1 MSSAEPI
8 LPDNATAFAA
18 WLRQRGWTVEPL
30 SAGMTLDA
38 DLLDRLAEPLEDSVW
53 MNPLDPLPL
62 WFTATD
68 GDPLPHA
75 ILRARQLARVLPGA
89 LVVGRSTRSTAAA
102 IALIDAAGE
111 LHQWAGDGAS
121 TRRSD
126 RELWDCFARH
136 NEALAVALE
145 LRPKLARRDLS
156 HRFFREL
163 REALRT
169 VSASFTGLPAEA
181 TDHREALALT
191 LCCRLMFLYFIQ
203 RKGWLDNNPRFLAAQ
218 LLHPHHRDLF
228 RARLQPL
235 FFRALNLAPDDR
247 SQPLRFRHIP
257 YLNGGLFAA
266 TTLEQRYPALNLPD
280 EPLRDLIRNLFER
293 YRFVESEQSSD
304 HEAIDPRMLGH
315 VFERLMNDE
324 QRSRSGTFYTPP
336 ALVRHLLEQTLR
348 LWLADLTS
356 ERDAATLLRALRGD
370 QAPLPRALA
379 DRLAAPIDTLR
390 ILDPACGS
398 GAFLL
403 EAAELIATL
412 RLRIAAARN
421 EPLRADEALRQT
433 LAKNLFGIDLSAT
446 AVALAELRLWLA
458 LAAAMPDQ
466 QSGPIEPLPNL
477 GHRLR
482 QGDAL
487 FSHARLHHPGVGLQE
502 RAELALLRAAMTTA
516 HGPAKQP
523 LEQRAA
529 ALEQQLAILLL
540 QAERQALDEARSR
553 SLSQTSLLSE
563 EAEAN
568 APSMP
573 RERERLDAL
582 LRAAERGDWV
592 PAFDAALAFAE
603 QHDGGGFDW
612 VVGNPPWVRLSE
624 LPAEDRRALKQRYR
638 LLRTQRA
645 TAPLTLLG
653 EQRSQSLQL
662 SSFGSQPDLSV
673 AFVERSLELCRQ
685 GGIVALLLPAKLL
698 RSQYGAPLRAALA
711 TEHLPLRIEDLSEDG
726 QRHFGA
732 DTFPALLFTR
742 RGGATLQAS
751 LPLRPGHRIE
761 LQIAPHPPSLL
772 RHADLAA
779 APHDPW
785 PLLPPD
791 LATIAEAIAGCSATV
806 GDRFTPRM
814 GIKTGANDLFV
825 DPPETVAPT
834 APLLLGRDLARPGSA
849 PRRLLFAYDLQTAL
863 PLPAINEATAS
874 YLHGHRDRLA
884 KRSDLDPSGPPW
896 LLGRVRPELL
906 GHRVA
911 WPDIARLLTATA
923 LPPVNAG
930 GPLLINTC
938 YYLATAT
945 AEEAAT
951 IALWLNTT
959 PLRAAARW
967 QAERALS
974 GYRRYNAAAIGRLPM
989 PGSLL
994 DRDRPLGRHF
1004 AALAERA
1011 GSSPTP
1017 DDLDQADALACQL
1030 LGLSPTQLAQLRKWL
1045 AGVA

>member
-1 MSSAEPI
+1 MSSATLLP
-8 LPDNATAFAA
+8 PDNATAFAA
-18 WLRQRGWTVEPL
+18 WLRDRGWSVEPL

-38 DLLDRLAEPLEDSVW
+38 GLLERLAEPLEDSVW
-53 MNPLDPLPL
+53 LNPLDPLPL

-68 GDPLPHA
+68 GDPLPHT
-75 ILRARQLARVLPGA
+75 ILRARQLARHLPGA
-89 LVVGRSTRSTAAA
+89 LVVGRSTRSNASA
-102 IALIDAAGE
+102 IAFIDATGE
-111 LHQWAGDGAS
+111 LHQWAGDGDRA
-121 TRRSD
+121 RRSD

-136 NEALAVALE
+136 NEALAVALD
-145 LRPKLARRDLS
+145 LRPRLARRDLS

-169 VSASFTGLPAEA
+169 VATAFTGLPTAA
-181 TDHREALALT
+181 ADHREALALT

-203 RKGWLDNNPRFLAAQ
+203 RKGWLDNNPCFLAAEF
-218 LLHPHHRDLF
+218 LHPHHADLF

-266 TTLEQRYPALNLPD
+266 TALEQRYPALNLPD
-280 EPLRDLIRNLFER
+280 GPLRDLIRNLFER
-293 YRFVESEQSSD
+293 YRFVESEQAND
-304 HEAIDPRMLGH
+304 HDAIDPRMLGH
-315 VFERLMNDE
+315 VFERLMNDD
-324 QRSRSGTFYTPP
+324 QRARSGTFYTPP
-336 ALVRHLLEQTLR
+336 TLVRHLLEQTLR
-348 LWLADLTS
+348 HWLSEQVS
-356 ERDAATLLRALRGD
+356 ERDSVTLLRALKEP
-370 QAPLPRALA
+370 QTPLPRAVA
-379 DRLAAPIDTLR
+379 DRLAEPVDRLR

-403 EAAELIATL
+403 EAAELVSTL
-412 RLRIAAARN
+412 RCRIAAARN
-421 EPLRADEALRQT
+421 ESLRPDEALRLT
-433 LAKNLFGIDLSAT
+433 LARNLFGIDLSAT

-458 LAAAMPDQ
+458 LAAAMPDRQ
-466 QSGPIEPLPNL
+466 QGPIEPLPNL

-487 FSHARLHHPGVGLQE
+487 FGHARLHHPNTGRLE
-502 RAELALLRAAMTTA
+502 RAELAALRTEMTTA
-516 HGPAKQP
+516 HGPAKVR
-523 LEQRAA
+523 LEQRSA
-529 ALEQQLAILLL
+529 ALEQRLAILLL
-540 QAERQALDEARSR
+540 QAELQAMDEARSR
-553 SLSQTSLLSE
+553 SLSQTSLLPDAAADEPPISTGD
-563 EAEAN
+563 
-568 APSMP
+568 
-573 RERERLDAL
+573 RDRLEAL
-582 LRAAERGDWV
+582 LRAAERGDWT
-592 PAFDAALAFAE
+592 PAFDAGVAFAE
-603 QHDGGGFDW
+603 QLDSGGFDW

-638 LLRTQRA
+638 LLRSHRA
-645 TAPLTLLG
+645 RPALSLLG
-653 EQRSQSLQL
+653 EQQTNSQAL

-742 RGGATLQAS
+742 RGRATAEPS

-761 LQIAPHPPSLL
+761 LHIAPHPPSLL
-772 RHADLAA
+772 RHADLTA
-779 APHDPW
+779 APHEPW
-785 PLLPPD
+785 PLLPPE
-791 LATIAEAIAGCSATV
+791 LAAIAEGIAACATNI

-825 DPPETVAPT
+825 DPPDGVSPT
-834 APLLLGRDLARPGSA
+834 LPLLLGRDLGRDANST
-849 PRRLLFAYDLQTAL
+849 RRLLFAYDPQTAL
-863 PLPAINEATAS
+863 PLPEVDDATRAYLEA
-874 YLHGHRDRLA
+874 HRDRLA
-884 KRSDLDPSGPPW
+884 RRSDLDPSGPPW

-911 WPDIARLLTATA
+911 WPDIAKLLTPSPLA
-923 LPPVNAG
+923 PVMSG
-930 GPLLINTC
+930 GPLLLNTC
-938 YYLATAT
+938 YYLTTAT
-945 AEEAAT
+945 AEEAHT

-974 GYRRYNAAAIGRLPM
+974 GYRRYNAVAIARLPL
-989 PGSLL
+989 PTSIL
-994 DRDRPLGRHF
+994 DRDRPLGRQF
-1004 AALAERA
+1004 ADLALRAESCPTADDRDRA
-1011 GSSPTP
+1011 E
-1017 DDLDQADALACQL
+1017 ALACQL
-1030 LGLSPTQLAQLRKWL
+1030 LSLSPTQFAQLRKWL